1 MINEERWTC
10 LYSSSEGG
18 NRGKEASVQ
27 TKVLWHHFHL
37 QTLNLLFK
45 TLIGMRCYGV
55 QNHLKIL
62 KMDLVSTIA
71 GWLAAC
77 LYRVV
82 EVEVGLLLC
91 LWLKG
96 PLRNF
101 LKESIAAILKP
112 MLAATKCMLFRFYWI
127 ACGYWRSSWFWQPG
141 QMGEEKR
148 GLHFALSNMMMQHL
162 YNTNMDVFLSES
174 FAPIYILS
182 LSLTYIVMTHTPFQT
197 SWKKICWRIIN
208 SFSFFSFPSYIYQS
222 MYLIGFGSN

>member
-1 MINEERWTC
+1 MLHEPINTKKQRSTKKENWKMINEEGWTC
-10 LYSSSEGG
+10 LYSRSEGG
-18 NRGKEASVQ
+18 NHGKEASVQ

-62 KMDLVSTIA
+62 KMDFLIFVTQQLWEVSTIA

-82 EVEVGLLLC
+82 EVEGGLLLC
-91 LWLKG
+91 LWFKG
-96 PLRNF
+96 PLRIF

-141 QMGEEKR
+141 
-148 GLHFALSNMMMQHL
+148 
-162 YNTNMDVFLSES
+162 
-174 FAPIYILS
+174 
-182 LSLTYIVMTHTPFQT
+182 
-197 SWKKICWRIIN
+197 
-208 SFSFFSFPSYIYQS
+208 
-222 MYLIGFGSN
+222 

>member
-127 ACGYWRSSWFWQPG
+127 AWGYWRSSWFWQPG
-141 QMGEEKR
+141 QWGRRREAYTLLCLTWWCNIYTIQIWMSFCLSP
-148 GLHFALSNMMMQHL
+148 LHLF
-162 YNTNMDVFLSES
+162 
-174 FAPIYILS
+174 IYFPCPW
-182 LSLTYIVMTHTPFQT
+182 HT
-197 SWKKICWRIIN
+197 
-208 SFSFFSFPSYIYQS
+208 
-222 MYLIGFGSN
+222 